1 MANVTI
7 TQLPQAGAITGQE
20 LVPVVQNGQTVQTT
34 TAAISA
40 SPSQNQ
46 TFLTVNQEAT
56 LINSRALSG
65 GTGIGLTDG
74 GALSTLQINLNAV
87 SGSLES
93 SGVGLIAKTGG
104 TVTGRTLVAGTSG
117 LSITNGNGVSG
128 NPSISLTG
136 ALAGIP
142 GLAGTGLISII
153 GGSTASQVTILG
165 TANQI
170 TVVNGN
176 GNGNPTISIA
186 SDPTLPG
193 TGAVLMPGGTTAQ
206 RPGGAAGQVRFN
218 SDTGFMEYYTG
229 FTWANLQAGAS
240 IANNLAGGT
249 ANQIPVQTG
258 VSQTGFIDAPTVAN
272 TFLEWSGSAFQ
283 WSANPLGTV
292 TSIDVSGGTT
302 GLTYSGGPITSAGT
316 ITMAGTLITTNG
328 GTGLSSYTAG
338 DITFY
343 TAGTALSKLA
353 IGASTFILT
362 STGTAPQWSD
372 PTSISVNTA
381 TNVAGGGA
389 NQIVFNTA
397 SGTTSFITAPTVAN
411 TYLEWSGSAFQWSS
425 NPLGTVT
432 SVDVSG
438 GTTGLTTSG
447 GPVTTSGTIT
457 LAGTLAVANGG
468 TGQTSYING
477 ELLIGN
483 TTGNTLTKATLTA
496 GTGITVTNGT
506 GSITIDAINNG
517 TVTSVDASG
526 GTTGMSFSGGP
537 ITTSGTLTLSGT
549 LAVANGGTGQTS
561 YVDGELLIGNSS
573 GNTLAK
579 ATLTAG
585 TGVSITNG
593 SGAVTIAATNNGTVT
608 SVDVSGGT
616 TGLTTSG
623 GPVTSSGTIT
633 LAGTLAVA
641 NGGTGETSYTDGELL
656 IGDSTGNTLTK
667 TTLTAGTGISITNGT
682 GSITI
687 ATTGAGSVTSVDV
700 SGGTTGLTYSGGP
713 ITSTGTITMAGTLI
727 TSNGGT
733 GLTSYTAGDLLYY
746 ATGTALSALGL
757 GTQGQVLK
765 AGASAPEWGAVD
777 GGTFT

>member
-46 TFLTVNQEAT
+46 TFITVNQEPT
-56 LINSRALSG
+56 LANSRSLSG
-65 GTGIGLTDG
+65 STGVGLVDG
-74 GALSTLQINLNAV
+74 GAQSNIEITLNGV
-87 SGSLES
+87 SGSLEAS
-93 SGVGLIAKTGG
+93 NSGLIAKTGG
-104 TVTGRTLVAGTSG
+104 SVTGRQIVAGTAG
-117 LSITNGNGVSG
+117 VQITNGNGVSG
-128 NPSISLTG
+128 NPSIELTGPVG
-136 ALAGIP
+136 ALAGLSGVGILGLNGSTVT
-142 GLAGTGLISII
+142 GLA
-153 GGSTASQVTILG
+153 ILG
-165 TANQI
+165 TADQI
-170 TVVNGN
+170 DVANGT
-176 GNGNPTISIA
+176 GPSDPTISIA
-186 SDPTLPG
+186 SNPTLPG
-193 TGAVLMPGGTTAQ
+193 TGAVLMPGGTTAE
-206 RPGGAAGQVRFN
+206 RPGGTAGQVRFN
-218 SDTGFMEYYTG
+218 SNTAFMEYYTG
-229 FTWANLQAGAS
+229 FAWANLQAGAS

-283 WSANPLGTV
+283 WSTNPLGTV

-302 GLTYSGGPITSAGT
+302 GLTYSGGPITTSGT

-338 DITFY
+338 DISY
-343 TAGTALSKLA
+343 YVSGTALSKLA
-353 IGASTFILT
+353 IGSSTFILT

-381 TNVAGGGA
+381 TNIAGGGA
-389 NQIVFNTA
+389 NQIVFNTG
-397 SGTTSFITAPTVAN
+397 SGATSFITAPTVAS
-411 TYLEWSGSAFQWSS
+411 TYLEWSGSAFQWSA

-483 TTGNTLTKATLTA
+483 TTGNTLTKTTLTA

-506 GSITIDAINNG
+506 GSITIDANNNG
-517 TVTSVDASG
+517 TVTS
-526 GTTGMSFSGGP
+526 
-537 ITTSGTLTLSGT
+537 I
-549 LAVANGGTGQTS
+549 
-561 YVDGELLIGNSS
+561 
-573 GNTLAK
+573 
-579 ATLTAG
+579 
-585 TGVSITNG
+585 
-593 SGAVTIAATNNGTVT
+593 
-608 SVDVSGGT
+608 DVSGGT

-633 LAGTLAVA
+633 
-641 NGGTGETSYTDGELL
+641 
-656 IGDSTGNTLTK
+656 I
-667 TTLTAGTGISITNGT
+667 
-682 GSITI
+682 
-687 ATTGAGSVTSVDV
+687 
-700 SGGTTGLTYSGGP
+700 
-713 ITSTGTITMAGTLI
+713 AGTLI

-733 GLTSYTAGDLLYY
+733 GLTSYTAGDIVYY
-746 ATGTALSALGL
+746 ATGTALSQLAIGSSTFILTST
-757 GTQGQVLK
+757 GT
-765 AGASAPEWGAVD
+765 APQWSDPSGITVGTATDATNADNVAVAATSTNATYYLTFVD
-777 GGTFT
+777 ATTGDNAIEVDTDLTYNPSTNTLTVPTLVATSGISGGTF

>member
-46 TFLTVNQEAT
+46 TFITVNQEPT
-56 LINSRALSG
+56 LANSRSLSG
-65 GTGIGLTDG
+65 STGVGLVDG
-74 GALSTLQINLNAV
+74 GAQSNIEITLNGV
-87 SGSLES
+87 SGSLEAS
-93 SGVGLIAKTGG
+93 NSGLIAKTGG
-104 TVTGRTLVAGTSG
+104 SVTGRQIVAGTAG
-117 LSITNGNGVSG
+117 VQITNGNGVSG
-128 NPSISLTG
+128 NPSIELTGPVG
-136 ALAGIP
+136 ALAGLSGVGIL
-142 GLAGTGLISII
+142 GLNGSTVTGL
-153 GGSTASQVTILG
+153 TLVG

-170 TVVNGN
+170 DVANGT
-176 GNGNPTISIA
+176 GPSDPTISIA

-206 RPGGAAGQVRFN
+206 RPSGTGGQLRFN
-218 SDTGFMEYYTG
+218 SSTSFMEYYTG
-229 FTWANLQAGAS
+229 FAWANLQAGAS

-249 ANQIPVQTG
+249 ANQIPVQKG
-258 VSQTGFIDAPTVAN
+258 VSQTEFIDAPTVAN

-283 WSANPLGTV
+283 WSTNPLGTV

-302 GLTYSGGPITSAGT
+302 GLTYSGGPITTSGT

-338 DITFY
+338 DITY
-343 TAGTALSKLA
+343 YVSGTALSKLA
-353 IGASTFILT
+353 IGSSTFILT

-372 PTSISVNTA
+372 PASISVNTA
-381 TNVAGGGA
+381 TNIADGGA

-397 SGTTSFITAPTVAN
+397 SGTTSFIVGPTGAKH
-411 TYLEWSGSAFQWSS
+411 LPWSGQEAPS
-425 NPLGTVT
+425 NGLPGTVT

-526 GTTGMSFSGGP
+526 GTTGLSFSGGP
-537 ITTSGTLTLSGT
+537 ITTSGTLTL
-549 LAVANGGTGQTS
+549 
-561 YVDGELLIGNSS
+561 
-573 GNTLAK
+573 
-579 ATLTAG
+579 
-585 TGVSITNG
+585 
-593 SGAVTIAATNNGTVT
+593 
-608 SVDVSGGT
+608 
-616 TGLTTSG
+616 
-623 GPVTSSGTIT
+623 
-633 LAGTLAVA
+633 
-641 NGGTGETSYTDGELL
+641 
-656 IGDSTGNTLTK
+656 
-667 TTLTAGTGISITNGT
+667 
-682 GSITI
+682 
-687 ATTGAGSVTSVDV
+687 
-700 SGGTTGLTYSGGP
+700 
-713 ITSTGTITMAGTLI
+713 AGTLI

-733 GLTSYTAGDLLYY
+733 GLTSYTAGDIVYY
-746 ATGTALSALGL
+746 ATGTALSQLAIGSSTFILTST
-757 GTQGQVLK
+757 GT
-765 AGASAPEWGAVD
+765 APQWSDPSGITVGTATDATNADNVAVAATSTNATYYLTFVD
-777 GGTFT
+777 ATTGDNAIEVDTDLTYNPSTNTLTVPTLVATSGISGGTF

>member
-40 SPSQNQ
+40 SPSQTQ

-176 GNGNPTISIA
+176 GNGNPTISI
-186 SDPTLPG
+186 SDNPTLPG

-206 RPGGAAGQVRFN
+206 RPGGTAGQVRFN

-229 FTWANLQAGAS
+229 FAWANLQAGAS

-249 ANQIPVQTG
+249 ANQIPVQKG
-258 VSQTGFIDAPTVAN
+258 VSQTEFIDAPTVAN

-302 GLTYSGGPITSAGT
+302 GLTYSGGPITTSGT

-381 TNVAGGGA
+381 TNIAGGGA
-389 NQIVFNTA
+389 NQIVFNTG
-397 SGTTSFITAPTVAN
+397 SGTTSFIVGPTGAN
-411 TYLEWSGSAFQWSS
+411 TFLEWSGSAFQWAT
-425 NPLGTVT
+425 TVT
-432 SVDVSG
+432 SIDVSG

-447 GPVTTSGTIT
+447 GPITTSGTIT

-537 ITTSGTLTLSGT
+537 ITTSGTLTLAGT

-561 YVDGELLIGNSS
+561 YADGELLIGNSS
-573 GNTLAK
+573 GNTLSK

-585 TGVSITNG
+585 SNITITNG
-593 SGAVTIAATNNGTVT
+593 NGSITIASTAAGGTVT

-623 GPVTSSGTIT
+623 GPVTTSGTIT
-633 LAGTLAVA
+633 
-641 NGGTGETSYTDGELL
+641 
-656 IGDSTGNTLTK
+656 I
-667 TTLTAGTGISITNGT
+667 
-682 GSITI
+682 
-687 ATTGAGSVTSVDV
+687 
-700 SGGTTGLTYSGGP
+700 
-713 ITSTGTITMAGTLI
+713 AGTLI

>member
-46 TFLTVNQEAT
+46 TFITVNQEPT
-56 LINSRALSG
+56 LANSRSLSG
-65 GTGIGLTDG
+65 STGVGLVDG
-74 GALSTLQINLNAV
+74 GAQSNIEITLNGV
-87 SGSLES
+87 SGSLEAS
-93 SGVGLIAKTGG
+93 NSGLIAKTGG
-104 TVTGRTLVAGTSG
+104 SVTGRQIVAGTAG
-117 LSITNGNGVSG
+117 VQITNGNGVSG
-128 NPSISLTG
+128 NPSIELTGPVG
-136 ALAGIP
+136 ALAGLSGVGILGLNGSTVT
-142 GLAGTGLISII
+142 GLA
-153 GGSTASQVTILG
+153 ILG
-165 TANQI
+165 TADQI
-170 TVVNGN
+170 DVANGT
-176 GNGNPTISIA
+176 GPSDPTISIA
-186 SDPTLPG
+186 DNPTLPG
-193 TGAVLMPGGTTAQ
+193 TGAVLMPGGTTAE
-206 RPGGAAGQVRFN
+206 RPGGTAGQVRFN
-218 SDTGFMEYYTG
+218 SDTVFMEYYTG
-229 FTWANLQAGAS
+229 LAWANLQAGAS
-240 IANNLAGGT
+240 IANNLAGGI
-249 ANQIPVQTG
+249 ANQIPVQKG
-258 VSQTGFIDAPTVAN
+258 VSQTEFIDAPTVAN

-283 WSANPLGTV
+283 WSTNPLGTV

-302 GLTYSGGPITSAGT
+302 GLTYSGGPITTSGT

-381 TNVAGGGA
+381 TNIAGGGA

-397 SGTTSFITAPTVAN
+397 SGTTSFITAPTVAS
-411 TYLEWSGSAFQWSS
+411 TFLEWSGSAFQWAT
-425 NPLGTVT
+425 TVT
-432 SVDVSG
+432 SIDVSG

-468 TGQTSYING
+468 TGQASYING

-526 GTTGMSFSGGP
+526 GTTGLSFSGGP
-537 ITTSGTLTLSGT
+537 ITTSGTLTL
-549 LAVANGGTGQTS
+549 
-561 YVDGELLIGNSS
+561 
-573 GNTLAK
+573 
-579 ATLTAG
+579 
-585 TGVSITNG
+585 
-593 SGAVTIAATNNGTVT
+593 
-608 SVDVSGGT
+608 
-616 TGLTTSG
+616 
-623 GPVTSSGTIT
+623 
-633 LAGTLAVA
+633 
-641 NGGTGETSYTDGELL
+641 
-656 IGDSTGNTLTK
+656 
-667 TTLTAGTGISITNGT
+667 
-682 GSITI
+682 
-687 ATTGAGSVTSVDV
+687 
-700 SGGTTGLTYSGGP
+700 
-713 ITSTGTITMAGTLI
+713 AGTLI

-733 GLTSYTAGDLLYY
+733 GLNSYTAGDLVYY
-746 ATGTALSALGL
+746 ATGTTFSKLAIGSSTFILTST
-757 GTQGQVLK
+757 GT
-765 AGASAPEWGAVD
+765 APQWSDPSGITVGTATDATNADNVAVAATSTNATYYLTFVD
-777 GGTFT
+777 ATTGDNAIEVDTDLTYNPSTNTLTVPTLVATSGISGGTF

>member
-40 SPSQNQ
+40 SPSQTQ
-46 TFLTVNQEAT
+46 TFITVNQEAT
-56 LINSRALSG
+56 LPNSRSLSG
-65 GTGIGLTDG
+65 STGVGLVDG
-74 GALSTLQINLNAV
+74 GAQSNIEITLNGV

-93 SGVGLIAKTGG
+93 SNVGLIAKTGG
-104 TVTGRTLVAGTSG
+104 SVTGRQIVAGTAG
-117 LSITNGNGVSG
+117 VQITNGNGVAG
-128 NPSISLTG
+128 NPSVELTGPVG
-136 ALAGIP
+136 ALAGLSGVGIL
-142 GLAGTGLISII
+142 GLNGSTVTGL
-153 GGSTASQVTILG
+153 TLVG

-170 TVVNGN
+170 DVANGT
-176 GNGNPTISIA
+176 GPSDPTISIA
-186 SDPTLPG
+186 SNPTLPG

-206 RPGGAAGQVRFN
+206 RPGGTAGQVRFN

-229 FTWANLQAGAS
+229 SMWANLSAGAS
-240 IANNLAGGT
+240 IANNIGGGLA
-249 ANQIPVQTG
+249 NEILVQNGPSST
-258 VSQTGFIDAPTVAN
+258 TFITAPTVAN
-272 TFLEWSGSAFQ
+272 TFLEWDGVAFT

-302 GLTYSGGPITSAGT
+302 GLTYSGGPITTSGT

-338 DITFY
+338 DITY
-343 TAGTALSKLA
+343 YATGTALSKLA
-353 IGASTFILT
+353 IGSSTFILT

-372 PTSISVNTA
+372 PAGISVNTA

-411 TYLEWSGSAFQWSS
+411 TFLEWSGSAFQWAT
-425 NPLGTVT
+425 TVT
-432 SVDVSG
+432 SIDVSG

-447 GPVTTSGTIT
+447 GPITTSGTIT

-483 TTGNTLTKATLTA
+483 STGNTLTKA
-496 GTGITVTNGT
+496 
-506 GSITIDAINNG
+506 
-517 TVTSVDASG
+517 
-526 GTTGMSFSGGP
+526 
-537 ITTSGTLTLSGT
+537 
-549 LAVANGGTGQTS
+549 
-561 YVDGELLIGNSS
+561 
-573 GNTLAK
+573 
-579 ATLTAG
+579 
-585 TGVSITNG
+585 
-593 SGAVTIAATNNGTVT
+593 
-608 SVDVSGGT
+608 
-616 TGLTTSG
+616 
-623 GPVTSSGTIT
+623 
-633 LAGTLAVA
+633 
-641 NGGTGETSYTDGELL
+641 
-656 IGDSTGNTLTK
+656 
-667 TTLTAGTGISITNGT
+667 TLTAGTGISITNGT

-687 ATTGAGSVTSVDV
+687 ATTGSGTVTSVDA
-700 SGGTTGLTYSGGP
+700 SGGTTGLSFSGGP
-713 ITSTGTITMAGTLI
+713 ITTSGTLTLAGTLI

-746 ATGTALSALGL
+746 ATGTTLSALGL

>member
-40 SPSQNQ
+40 SPSQTQ

-176 GNGNPTISIA
+176 GNGNPTISI
-186 SDPTLPG
+186 SDNPTLPG

-206 RPGGAAGQVRFN
+206 RPGGTAGQVRFN
-218 SDTGFMEYYTG
+218 SDSGFMEYYTG
-229 FTWANLQAGAS
+229 SMWANLSAGAS
-240 IANNLAGGT
+240 IANNIGGGLA
-249 ANQIPVQTG
+249 NEILVQNGPSST
-258 VSQTGFIDAPTVAN
+258 TFITAPTVAN
-272 TFLEWSGSAFQ
+272 TFLEWDGVAFT

-338 DITFY
+338 DITY
-343 TAGTALSKLA
+343 YATGTALSKLA
-353 IGASTFILT
+353 IGSSTFILT

-372 PTSISVNTA
+372 PAGISVNTA

-397 SGTTSFITAPTVAN
+397 SGTTSFITEPTVAS

-447 GPVTTSGTIT
+447 GPITTSGTIT

-537 ITTSGTLTLSGT
+537 ITTSGTLTLAGT

-561 YVDGELLIGNSS
+561 YADGELLIGNSS
-573 GNTLAK
+573 GNTLSK

-585 TGVSITNG
+585 SNITITNG
-593 SGAVTIAATNNGTVT
+593 NGSITIASTAAGGTVT

-623 GPVTSSGTIT
+623 GPVTTSGTIT
-633 LAGTLAVA
+633 
-641 NGGTGETSYTDGELL
+641 
-656 IGDSTGNTLTK
+656 I
-667 TTLTAGTGISITNGT
+667 
-682 GSITI
+682 
-687 ATTGAGSVTSVDV
+687 
-700 SGGTTGLTYSGGP
+700 
-713 ITSTGTITMAGTLI
+713 AGTLI

-746 ATGTALSALGL
+746 ATGTTLSALGL

>member
-40 SPSQNQ
+40 SPSQTQ

-193 TGAVLMPGGTTAQ
+193 TGAVLMPGGTTAE
-206 RPGGAAGQVRFN
+206 RP
-218 SDTGFMEYYTG
+218 S
-229 FTWANLQAGAS
+229 
-240 IANNLAGGT
+240 GT
-249 ANQIPVQTG
+249 AVVSFDLTPTPPLWSTTPGLLGLICKQGRQSLTTSPVELQTRSRCKQAF
-258 VSQTGFIDAPTVAN
+258 SQTGFITAPTVAN

-283 WSANPLGTV
+283 WSVNPLGTV

-338 DITFY
+338 DITY
-343 TAGTALSKLA
+343 YATGTAFTKLA

-372 PTSISVNTA
+372 PAGISVNTA
-381 TNVAGGGA
+381 TNIAGGGA

-397 SGTTSFITAPTVAN
+397 SGTTSFITAPTVAS
-411 TYLEWSGSAFQWSS
+411 TYLEWSGSAFQWSA

-447 GPVTTSGTIT
+447 GPITSSGTIT

-468 TGQTSYING
+468 TGQTSYTDG

-483 TTGNTLTKATLTA
+483 STGNTLTKATLTA
-496 GTGITVTNGT
+496 GTGVSITNGT
-506 GSITIDAINNG
+506 GSITIAATNNG

-526 GTTGMSFSGGP
+526 GTTGLSFSGGP
-537 ITTSGTLTLSGT
+537 ITTSGTLTL
-549 LAVANGGTGQTS
+549 
-561 YVDGELLIGNSS
+561 
-573 GNTLAK
+573 
-579 ATLTAG
+579 
-585 TGVSITNG
+585 
-593 SGAVTIAATNNGTVT
+593 
-608 SVDVSGGT
+608 
-616 TGLTTSG
+616 
-623 GPVTSSGTIT
+623 
-633 LAGTLAVA
+633 
-641 NGGTGETSYTDGELL
+641 
-656 IGDSTGNTLTK
+656 
-667 TTLTAGTGISITNGT
+667 
-682 GSITI
+682 
-687 ATTGAGSVTSVDV
+687 
-700 SGGTTGLTYSGGP
+700 
-713 ITSTGTITMAGTLI
+713 AGTLI

-733 GLTSYTAGDLLYY
+733 GLTSYTAGDIVYY
-746 ATGTALSALGL
+746 ATGTALSQLAIGSSTFILTSS
-757 GTQGQVLK
+757 GT
-765 AGASAPEWGAVD
+765 APQWSDPSGITVGTATNATNADNVAVAATSTNATYYLTFVD
-777 GGTFT
+777 ATTGDNAIEVDTDLTYNPSTNTLTVPTLVATSGISGGTF

>member
-46 TFLTVNQEAT
+46 TFITVNQEPT
-56 LINSRALSG
+56 LANSRSLSG
-65 GTGIGLTDG
+65 STGVGLVDG
-74 GALSTLQINLNAV
+74 GAQSNIEITLNGV
-87 SGSLES
+87 SGSLEAS
-93 SGVGLIAKTGG
+93 NSGLIAKTGG
-104 TVTGRTLVAGTSG
+104 SVTGRQIVAGTAG
-117 LSITNGNGVSG
+117 VQITNGNGVSG
-128 NPSISLTG
+128 NPSIELTGPVG
-136 ALAGIP
+136 ALAGLSGVGILGLNGSTVT
-142 GLAGTGLISII
+142 GLA
-153 GGSTASQVTILG
+153 ILG
-165 TANQI
+165 TADQI
-170 TVVNGN
+170 DVANGT
-176 GNGNPTISIA
+176 GPSDPTISIA
-186 SDPTLPG
+186 SNPTLPG
-193 TGAVLMPGGTTAQ
+193 TGAVLMPGGTTAE
-206 RPGGAAGQVRFN
+206 RPGGTAGQVRFN
-218 SDTGFMEYYTG
+218 SDTVFMEYYTG

-283 WSANPLGTV
+283 WSTNPLGTV

-302 GLTYSGGPITSAGT
+302 GLTYSGGPITTSGT

-381 TNVAGGGA
+381 TNIAGGGA

-397 SGTTSFITAPTVAN
+397 SGTTSFITAPTVAS
-411 TYLEWSGSAFQWSS
+411 TFLEWSGSAFQWSA

-468 TGQTSYING
+468 TGQASYING

-526 GTTGMSFSGGP
+526 GTTGLSFSGGP
-537 ITTSGTLTLSGT
+537 ITTSGTLTL
-549 LAVANGGTGQTS
+549 
-561 YVDGELLIGNSS
+561 
-573 GNTLAK
+573 
-579 ATLTAG
+579 
-585 TGVSITNG
+585 
-593 SGAVTIAATNNGTVT
+593 
-608 SVDVSGGT
+608 
-616 TGLTTSG
+616 
-623 GPVTSSGTIT
+623 
-633 LAGTLAVA
+633 
-641 NGGTGETSYTDGELL
+641 
-656 IGDSTGNTLTK
+656 
-667 TTLTAGTGISITNGT
+667 
-682 GSITI
+682 
-687 ATTGAGSVTSVDV
+687 
-700 SGGTTGLTYSGGP
+700 
-713 ITSTGTITMAGTLI
+713 AGTLI

-733 GLTSYTAGDLLYY
+733 GLTSYTAGDIVYY
-746 ATGTALSALGL
+746 ATGTALSQLAIGSSTFILTST
-757 GTQGQVLK
+757 GT
-765 AGASAPEWGAVD
+765 APQWSDPSGITVGTATDATNADNVAVAATSTNATYYLTFVD
-777 GGTFT
+777 ATTGDNAIEVDTDLTYNPSTNTLTVPTLVATSGISGGTF

>member
-46 TFLTVNQEAT
+46 TFITVNQEPT
-56 LINSRALSG
+56 LANSRSLSG
-65 GTGIGLTDG
+65 STGVGLVDG
-74 GALSTLQINLNAV
+74 GAQSNIEITLNGV

-93 SGVGLIAKTGG
+93 SNVGLIAKTGG
-104 TVTGRTLVAGTSG
+104 SVTGRQIVAGTAG
-117 LSITNGNGVSG
+117 VQITNGNGVSG
-128 NPSISLTG
+128 NPSIELTGPVG
-136 ALAGIP
+136 ALAGLSGVGIL
-142 GLAGTGLISII
+142 GLNGSTVTGL
-153 GGSTASQVTILG
+153 TILG
-165 TANQI
+165 TTSQINVANGTGTKQPNHFDCKRSNA
-170 TVVNGN
+170 TRHRRGFSCPVVQRRNDLEARQGRYDLTPTPALWSTTP
-176 GNGNPTISIA
+176 GRCGLIFKQARQLRTISPVDLQTRSRFKKDQA
-186 SDPTLPG
+186 R
-193 TGAVLMPGGTTAQ
+193 TT
-206 RPGGAAGQVRFN
+206 
-218 SDTGFMEYYTG
+218 
-229 FTWANLQAGAS
+229 
-240 IANNLAGGT
+240 
-249 ANQIPVQTG
+249 
-258 VSQTGFIDAPTVAN
+258 FITAPTVAN

-338 DITFY
+338 DITY
-343 TAGTALSKLA
+343 YAAGTALSKLA

-372 PTSISVNTA
+372 PAGISVNTA
-381 TNVAGGGA
+381 TNIAGGGA

-397 SGTTSFITAPTVAN
+397 SGTTSFITANGCKHLLRVVRKRLPMG
-411 TYLEWSGSAFQWSS
+411 Y
-425 NPLGTVT
+425 PLGNLRRCFWRHY
-432 SVDVSG
+432 
-438 GTTGLTTSG
+438 GLTTSG

-496 GTGITVTNGT
+496 GTGISITNGT
-506 GSITIDAINNG
+506 GSITIAAINNG

-537 ITTSGTLTLSGT
+537 ITTSGTLTLAGT

-561 YVDGELLIGNSS
+561 YADGELLIGNSS
-573 GNTLAK
+573 GNTLSK

-585 TGVSITNG
+585 SNITITNG
-593 SGAVTIAATNNGTVT
+593 NGSITIASTAAGGTVT

-623 GPVTSSGTIT
+623 GPVTTSGTM
-633 LAGTLAVA
+633 
-641 NGGTGETSYTDGELL
+641 
-656 IGDSTGNTLTK
+656 
-667 TTLTAGTGISITNGT
+667 
-682 GSITI
+682 TI
-687 ATTGAGSVTSVDV
+687 
-700 SGGTTGLTYSGGP
+700 
-713 ITSTGTITMAGTLI
+713 AGTLI

>member
-40 SPSQNQ
+40 SPSQTQ

-193 TGAVLMPGGTTAQ
+193 TGAVLMPGGTTAE
-206 RPGGAAGQVRFN
+206 RPGGTAGQVRFN
-218 SDTGFMEYYTG
+218 SDTAFMEYYTG

-283 WSANPLGTV
+283 WSINPIGTV
-292 TSIDVSGGTT
+292 TSVDVSGGTT
-302 GLTYSGGPITSAGT
+302 GLTYSGGPITTSGT

-338 DITFY
+338 DITY
-343 TAGTALSKLA
+343 YATGTALSKLA

-397 SGTTSFITAPTVAN
+397 SGTTSFITAPTVAS
-411 TYLEWSGSAFQWSS
+411 TYLEWSGSAFQWSA

-447 GPVTTSGTIT
+447 GPITTSGTIT

-537 ITTSGTLTLSGT
+537 ITTSGTLTLAGT

-561 YVDGELLIGNSS
+561 YADGELLIGNSS
-573 GNTLAK
+573 GNTLSK

-585 TGVSITNG
+585 SNITITNG
-593 SGAVTIAATNNGTVT
+593 NGSITIASTAAGGTVT

-623 GPVTSSGTIT
+623 GPVTTSGTIT
-633 LAGTLAVA
+633 
-641 NGGTGETSYTDGELL
+641 
-656 IGDSTGNTLTK
+656 I
-667 TTLTAGTGISITNGT
+667 
-682 GSITI
+682 
-687 ATTGAGSVTSVDV
+687 
-700 SGGTTGLTYSGGP
+700 
-713 ITSTGTITMAGTLI
+713 AGTLI

>member
-1 MANVTI
+1 
-7 TQLPQAGAITGQE
+7 
-20 LVPVVQNGQTVQTT
+20 
-34 TAAISA
+34 
-40 SPSQNQ
+40 
-46 TFLTVNQEAT
+46 
-56 LINSRALSG
+56 
-65 GTGIGLTDG
+65 
-74 GALSTLQINLNAV
+74 
-87 SGSLES
+87 
-93 SGVGLIAKTGG
+93 
-104 TVTGRTLVAGTSG
+104 
-117 LSITNGNGVSG
+117 
-128 NPSISLTG
+128 
-136 ALAGIP
+136 
-142 GLAGTGLISII
+142 
-153 GGSTASQVTILG
+153 
-165 TANQI
+165 
-170 TVVNGN
+170 
-176 GNGNPTISIA
+176 
-186 SDPTLPG
+186 
-193 TGAVLMPGGTTAQ
+193 MPGGTTAE
-206 RPGGAAGQVRFN
+206 RPSGTGGQLRFN
-218 SDTGFMEYYTG
+218 SNTAFMEYYTG
-229 FTWANLQAGAS
+229 FAWANLQAGAS

-258 VSQTGFIDAPTVAN
+258 ISQTGFITAPTVAN

-283 WSANPLGTV
+283 WSVNPLGTV
-292 TSIDVSGGTT
+292 TSVDVSGGTT
-302 GLTYSGGPITSAGT
+302 GLTYSGGPITTSGT

-372 PTSISVNTA
+372 PAGISVNTA

-397 SGTTSFITAPTVAN
+397 SGTTSFITAPTVAS
-411 TYLEWSGSAFQWSS
+411 TYLEWSGSAFQWSA

-537 ITTSGTLTLSGT
+537 ITTSGTLTLAGT

-561 YVDGELLIGNSS
+561 YADGELLIGNSS
-573 GNTLAK
+573 GNTLSK

-585 TGVSITNG
+585 SNITITNG
-593 SGAVTIAATNNGTVT
+593 NGSITIASTAAGGTVT

-623 GPVTSSGTIT
+623 GPVTTSGTIT
-633 LAGTLAVA
+633 
-641 NGGTGETSYTDGELL
+641 
-656 IGDSTGNTLTK
+656 I
-667 TTLTAGTGISITNGT
+667 
-682 GSITI
+682 
-687 ATTGAGSVTSVDV
+687 
-700 SGGTTGLTYSGGP
+700 
-713 ITSTGTITMAGTLI
+713 AGTLI

>member
-46 TFLTVNQEAT
+46 TFITVNQEPT
-56 LINSRALSG
+56 LANSRSLSG
-65 GTGIGLTDG
+65 STGVGLVDG
-74 GALSTLQINLNAV
+74 GAQSNIEITLNGV
-87 SGSLES
+87 SGSLEAS
-93 SGVGLIAKTGG
+93 NSGLIAKTGG
-104 TVTGRTLVAGTSG
+104 SVTGRQIVAGTAG
-117 LSITNGNGVSG
+117 VQITNGNGVSG
-128 NPSISLTG
+128 NPSIELTGPVG
-136 ALAGIP
+136 ALAGLSGVGILGLNGSTVT
-142 GLAGTGLISII
+142 GLA
-153 GGSTASQVTILG
+153 ILG
-165 TANQI
+165 TADQI
-170 TVVNGN
+170 DVANGT
-176 GNGNPTISIA
+176 GPSDPTISIA
-186 SDPTLPG
+186 SNPTLPG
-193 TGAVLMPGGTTAQ
+193 TGAVLMPGGTTAE
-206 RPGGAAGQVRFN
+206 RPGGTAGQVRFN
-218 SDTGFMEYYTG
+218 SDTVFMEYYTG

-283 WSANPLGTV
+283 WSTNPLGTV

-302 GLTYSGGPITSAGT
+302 GLTYSGGPITTSGT

-381 TNVAGGGA
+381 TNIAGGGA

-397 SGTTSFITAPTVAN
+397 SGTTSFITAPTVAS
-411 TYLEWSGSAFQWSS
+411 TYLEWSGSAFQWSA

-468 TGQTSYING
+468 TGQASYING

-526 GTTGMSFSGGP
+526 GTTGLSFSGGP
-537 ITTSGTLTLSGT
+537 ITTSGTLTL
-549 LAVANGGTGQTS
+549 
-561 YVDGELLIGNSS
+561 
-573 GNTLAK
+573 
-579 ATLTAG
+579 
-585 TGVSITNG
+585 
-593 SGAVTIAATNNGTVT
+593 
-608 SVDVSGGT
+608 
-616 TGLTTSG
+616 
-623 GPVTSSGTIT
+623 
-633 LAGTLAVA
+633 
-641 NGGTGETSYTDGELL
+641 
-656 IGDSTGNTLTK
+656 
-667 TTLTAGTGISITNGT
+667 
-682 GSITI
+682 
-687 ATTGAGSVTSVDV
+687 
-700 SGGTTGLTYSGGP
+700 
-713 ITSTGTITMAGTLI
+713 AGTLI

-733 GLTSYTAGDLLYY
+733 GLTSYTAGDIVYY
-746 ATGTALSALGL
+746 ATGTALSQLAIGSSTFILTST
-757 GTQGQVLK
+757 GT
-765 AGASAPEWGAVD
+765 APQWSDPSGITVGTATDATNADNVAVAATSTNATYYLTFVD
-777 GGTFT
+777 ATTGDNAIEVDTDLTYNPSTNTLTVPTLVATSGISGGTF

>member
-40 SPSQNQ
+40 SPSQTQ

-176 GNGNPTISIA
+176 GNGNPTISI
-186 SDPTLPG
+186 SDNPTLPG

-206 RPGGAAGQVRFN
+206 RPGGTAGQVRFN

-229 FTWANLQAGAS
+229 FAWANLQAGAS

-249 ANQIPVQTG
+249 ANQIPVQKG
-258 VSQTGFIDAPTVAN
+258 VSQTEFIDAPTVAN

-283 WSANPLGTV
+283 WSTNPLGTV

-302 GLTYSGGPITSAGT
+302 GLTYSGGPITTSGT

-343 TAGTALSKLA
+343 
-353 IGASTFILT
+353 
-362 STGTAPQWSD
+362 
-372 PTSISVNTA
+372 
-381 TNVAGGGA
+381 
-389 NQIVFNTA
+389 
-397 SGTTSFITAPTVAN
+397 
-411 TYLEWSGSAFQWSS
+411 
-425 NPLGTVT
+425 
-432 SVDVSG
+432 
-438 GTTGLTTSG
+438 
-447 GPVTTSGTIT
+447 
-457 LAGTLAVANGG
+457 
-468 TGQTSYING
+468 
-477 ELLIGN
+477 
-483 TTGNTLTKATLTA
+483 
-496 GTGITVTNGT
+496 
-506 GSITIDAINNG
+506 
-517 TVTSVDASG
+517 
-526 GTTGMSFSGGP
+526 
-537 ITTSGTLTLSGT
+537 
-549 LAVANGGTGQTS
+549 
-561 YVDGELLIGNSS
+561 
-573 GNTLAK
+573 
-579 ATLTAG
+579 
-585 TGVSITNG
+585 
-593 SGAVTIAATNNGTVT
+593 
-608 SVDVSGGT
+608 
-616 TGLTTSG
+616 
-623 GPVTSSGTIT
+623 
-633 LAGTLAVA
+633 
-641 NGGTGETSYTDGELL
+641 
-656 IGDSTGNTLTK
+656 
-667 TTLTAGTGISITNGT
+667 
-682 GSITI
+682 
-687 ATTGAGSVTSVDV
+687 
-700 SGGTTGLTYSGGP
+700 
-713 ITSTGTITMAGTLI
+713 
-727 TSNGGT
+727 
-733 GLTSYTAGDLLYY
+733 
-746 ATGTALSALGL
+746 ATGTAFLSSPS
-757 GTQGQVLK
+757 VLQ
-765 AGASAPEWGAVD
+765 PL
-777 GGTFT
+777 F